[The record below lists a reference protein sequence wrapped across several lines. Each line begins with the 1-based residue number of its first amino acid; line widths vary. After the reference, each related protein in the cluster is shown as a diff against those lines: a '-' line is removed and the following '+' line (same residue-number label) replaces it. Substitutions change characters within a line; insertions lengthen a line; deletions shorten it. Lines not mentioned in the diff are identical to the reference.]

1 MNTIEKRKIRIRFC
15 NRRDQRKIINAMSAY
30 DDGKTFYDNCVEFLN
45 ELEKQERLEELAKIM
60 ED

>member
-30 DDGKTFYDNCVEFLN
+30 DDSKTFYDNCVGFLN
-45 ELEKQERLEELAKIM
+45 EMEKQERLEELAKIM

>member
-30 DDGKTFYDNCVEFLN
+30 DDSKTFYDNCVEFLN

>member
-15 NRRDQRKIINAMSAY
+15 NLRNQRKIINAMSAY
-30 DDGKTFYDNCVEFLN
+30 DDSKTFYDNCVEFLN
-45 ELEKQERLEELAKIM
+45 EMEKQERLEELAKIM